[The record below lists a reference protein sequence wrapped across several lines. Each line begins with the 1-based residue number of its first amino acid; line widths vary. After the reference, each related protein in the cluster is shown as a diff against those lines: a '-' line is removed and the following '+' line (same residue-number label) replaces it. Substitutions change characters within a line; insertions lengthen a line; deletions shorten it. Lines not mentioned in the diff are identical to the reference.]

1 MMRRRDFVTAAASA
15 AALFE
20 AAGASAQAP
29 KGNLE
34 DMHPAKYKALEA
46 STLQCIAAGE
56 DCMRHSLSMFSMN
69 DTSMAGVANTVTQL
83 LAVCRALLTVAA
95 LNSPFTAE
103 LAKTTADVCGAAE
116 KECRKYY
123 DRYPE
128 CKACADA
135 CKACAADCLKVK

>member
-1 MMRRRDFVTAAASA
+1 MKRREFITAAGSASV
-15 AALFE
+15 LFQ
-20 AAGASAQAP
+20 ATSANAQKP
-29 KGNLE
+29 NME

-56 DCMRHSLSMFSMN
+56 DCMRHSLSMIAMN
-69 DTSMAGVANTVTQL
+69 DTSMAGVANSVTQL
-83 LAVCRALLTVAA
+83 LAVCRALLTLAA
-95 LNSPFTAE
+95 LNSPFTVE
-103 LAKTTADVCGAAE
+103 MAKTTADVCGAAE

-123 DRYPE
+123 DKYPE